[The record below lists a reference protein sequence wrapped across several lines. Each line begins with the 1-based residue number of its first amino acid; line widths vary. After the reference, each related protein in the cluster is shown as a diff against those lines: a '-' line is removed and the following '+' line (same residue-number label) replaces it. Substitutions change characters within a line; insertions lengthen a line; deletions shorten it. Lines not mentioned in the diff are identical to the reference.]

1 MITPNL
7 LVSPDYLRSSK
18 IVFGRSCIYS
28 IYSTECTTQP
38 TKTIQYNDILTE

>member
-28 IYSTECTTQP
+28 IYNADRTTQ
-38 TKTIQYNDILTE
+38 TIQYNDIFNRVN